1 MKVKQLRD
9 LLLNLP
15 DDMEIILSKD
25 AEGNHFS
32 PLADY
37 NADSIYVADTTYSGD
52 VYDDSWTADDAVVDE
67 ERWQEMLKS
76 PRVLVLWPTN

>member
-1 MKVKQLRD
+1 MNVKQLRD
-9 LLLNLP
+9 LLNTLP

-25 AEGNHFS
+25 SEGNRFS

-37 NADSIYVADTTYSGD
+37 NADSIYQPETTYSGL
-52 VYDDSWTADDAVVDE
+52 VYDDCWTAEDACMDDDD
-67 ERWQEMLKS
+67 WQKLLTN